1 MTTRLIRVAY
11 DGPALRE
18 GVMDVRDLAPALLAL
33 GKLIE
38 EANRVVNGADST
50 VAVRV
55 RAGFEAGS
63 FEITLELL
71 QGWIAQLQ
79 DIFAGDSATALTNLI
94 ALLGFTA
101 AGIEG
106 IRVSLIRL
114 IRFARGRKPRRLTSI
129 EENHVRIEFPEG
141 DTIDVDRRVLTL
153 FGNAEVR
160 KAASDIVKPLAT
172 DGIDRLEI
180 RDEAKQVVDVIDRD
194 AADAFA
200 APMLEDEPLVRTVR
214 EQAFSIIS
222 LSFRSDNKWR
232 LWDGQNAV
240 FARIADAA
248 FLARVEANDIAFA
261 KGDILLCRVVAEQW
275 QTASGLRTELVIT
288 EVREHRSAVRQM
300 NLPLPPPPEA
310 A

>member
-38 EANRVVNGADST
+38 EANRVVNGAEAT

-55 RAGFEAGS
+55 RASFEAGS
-63 FEITLELL
+63 FEITLEVL
-71 QGWIAQLQ
+71 QGWVAQLRNM
-79 DIFAGDSATALTNLI
+79 FAGDSASALANLI
-94 ALLGFTA
+94 EILGVAAVGSAAIGVSLLK
-101 AGIEG
+101 
-106 IRVSLIRL
+106 LIRL
-114 IRFARGRKPRRLTSI
+114 ARGRKPKRLVTL
-129 EENHVRIEFPEG
+129 EADHVRIEFPEG
-141 DTIDVDRRVLTL
+141 DSVTVDRRVLAL
-153 FGNAEVR
+153 FGNAEIR
-160 KAASDIVKPLAT
+160 RAAGDMVKPLAT
-172 DGIDRLEI
+172 EGIDRLEI
-180 RDEAKQVVDVIDRD
+180 RDEAKQVVESIDRD
-194 AADAFA
+194 AAEAFA
-200 APMLEDEPLVRTVR
+200 APMLEDEPLVRTER
-214 EQAFSIIS
+214 EQAFSIVS
-222 LSFRSDNKWR
+222 LSFRTDNKWR
-232 LWDGQNAV
+232 LWDGQNTV

-275 QTASGLRTELVIT
+275 QTASGLRTELVIV

-300 NLPLPPPPEA
+300 NLPLLPPHEA